1 MKAEEHVS
9 PGKKYAL
16 KMLALIE
23 RDEQIAAIKPK
34 EHVGQAVNDA
44 TTYLDALD
52 RIFEGYADR
61 PVLGERDYTVSSAG
75 AELARRVYEPTF
87 STLTYREL
95 QERVRAIAMAWR
107 HHPVH
112 HVMPDEMVCA
122 MGFASTDFMSLD
134 FATVHAQA
142 VSVPLQSATS
152 GADLTEIFAKVD
164 PAALATTLNDIEV
177 CVQHV
182 IEHGGIRSLI
192 VFDYDPRDD
201 NERARVDKARDA
213 LVASQVSTQ
222 LVTLEEL
229 IDFGL
234 QHTWERLPNH
244 KDGGA
249 RMAAILHSSG
259 STGTPKG
266 AVIRE
271 ESIKMQWECRPR
283 QFPYLTLCIAPLNH
297 LLGRMSI
304 INAMRVGGTAFFTLK
319 PDMSSLFED
328 MRIVRPTF
336 MSFFPRVF
344 EMVHQS
350 YQNEVARRMRDT
362 AQLEEEVRVEV
373 AGEMGKD
380 FLGDRLYAA
389 VIGAAPTSRAVM
401 QFMRETFDMRLNEG
415 YGNTESGTGALCIDG
430 IVQRPVVTEYRL
442 RDVPE
447 LGYYTT
453 DKPYPRGE
461 FCFKSQGG
469 ITEYYKQPDATA
481 GLFDEDGFSRTGD
494 IVEEHGP
501 DRIAIID
508 RLKDVL
514 KLSQGEYVAVG
525 TLGTVFEAGSGVIKQ
540 IYIYGNSLRA
550 YLLAAVVPDVE
561 VAEATLGPG
570 FSETELRRFVRDEL
584 QRVGRVQGLKSF
596 EVPRDFIL
604 EYELFSQENG
614 LLSSVRKRL
623 RPALKAKY
631 GDQLEDLYD
640 SLEGAKEAERAA
652 LGAPESEL
660 SSTEKLT
667 KLLQIELKIEH
678 INPEEAKSFVA
689 LGGDSMDAVLVGLAI
704 EEIFGVSMPA
714 DVLLSPTGS
723 IKKWAEFL
731 DRALRGDSD
740 RPTFESVHGRD
751 ARTLK
756 VDDLELSKFL
766 GSDFISAAASS
777 SAPAEVAKTVLLTGA
792 NGFLG
797 RCVALEWLA
806 KLKPRGG
813 KLICL
818 IRAQSDELARQ
829 RLFDSYAGMDP
840 LFLEHFTSL
849 AEGTLEVYAGDAGDP
864 LLGLSESTYQRLAGE
879 VDRISHVAALVNHR
893 FSYQNLFG
901 PNVVGTAE
909 IIRLALDQR
918 LKPVDFVSSEAV
930 FSLLDHEVSTTE
942 DAPLLQEVP
951 IRDTYAAGY
960 GLSKWAGECMLQQA
974 NREFG
979 LPVNSFRG
987 DMMLPHRT
995 YKGVMNVSD
1004 MFTRLLFSVIKTGL
1018 APLSFYALMPNGS
1031 LANAHYDG
1039 TPVDIV
1045 AATVAGAE
1053 DQPKG
1058 VTYQN
1063 INIQNFH
1070 NHDGCSLD
1078 AFVHWINKAG
1088 YPITTLWRHND
1099 WYTRFLEKL
1108 NGLPDNEKQ
1117 QSALEIMGAFA
1128 APLSSRPKFYSSER
1142 FEALIKA
1149 HPLGPELPHL
1159 DERYIQ
1165 KCLAD
1170 LQFLG
1175 LIDAPTV

>member
-1 MKAEEHVS
+1 MEAEQQMS

-16 KMLALIE
+16 KMLALMD
-23 RDEQIAAIKPK
+23 RDAQIAAIEPK
-34 EHVGQAVNDA
+34 ETVGQAVNDA
-44 TTYLDALD
+44 ATYLDALD
-52 RIFEGYADR
+52 CIFEGYADR
-61 PVLGERDYTVSSAG
+61 PALGERNYTVPLVAN
-75 AELARRVYEPTF
+75 ELPRRVYEPSY
-87 STLTYREL
+87 STVSYREL

-112 HVMPDEMVCA
+112 RVMPDEMVCA

-152 GADLTEIFAKVD
+152 GADLTEIFAKVE
-164 PAALATTLNDIEV
+164 PAAIATTLNDIEV
-177 CVQHV
+177 CVHHA
-182 IEHGGIRSLI
+182 IEHGRVRSLI
-192 VFDYDPRDD
+192 VFDYDSRDE
-201 NERARVDKARDA
+201 NERGRVNQAREAFAASD
-213 LVASQVSTQ
+213 VATQ
-222 LVTLEEL
+222 LITLDEL
-229 IDFGL
+229 IDYGL
-234 QHTWERLPNH
+234 QYTWERLPDH
-244 KDGGA
+244 QDSIT

-271 ESIKMQWECRPR
+271 EAVKMQWECRPR

-297 LLGRMSI
+297 LLGRMTI
-304 INAMRVGGTAFFTLK
+304 INAMRVGGTAYFTLK

-350 YQNEVARRMRDT
+350 YQNEVARRLRDT
-362 AQLEEEVRVEV
+362 TQTEDEVRAEV

-401 QFMRETFDMRLNEG
+401 QFMRDTFDMRLNEG
-415 YGNTESGTGALCIDG
+415 YGNTESGTGSLCIDG
-430 IVQRPVVTEYRL
+430 VVQRPPVTEYKL

-461 FCFKSQGG
+461 FCFKSKGS

-501 DRIAIID
+501 DKIVIID

-525 TLGTVFEAGSGVIKQ
+525 TLGTVFEASSAVIKQ
-540 IYIYGNSLRA
+540 MYIYGNSLRA
-550 YLLAAVVPDVE
+550 YLLAVVVPDLE
-561 VAEATLGPG
+561 VAEATLGKDY
-570 FSETELRRFVRDEL
+570 TEAQLKSYIRDEF
-584 QRVGRVQGLKSF
+584 QRVGRAQGLKSF

-631 GDQLEDLYD
+631 GNQLEDLYD

-652 LGAPESEL
+652 LSAADSEL
-660 SSTEKLT
+660 DTAEKLA
-667 KLLQIELKIEH
+667 KLLQLELKVEH
-678 INPEEAKSFVA
+678 INPAEAKSFVA

-723 IKKWAEFL
+723 IAKWAEFL
-731 DRALRGDSD
+731 DRALNGEGD
-740 RPTFESVHGRD
+740 RPSFESVHGKG
-751 ARTLK
+751 AKALQT
-756 VDDLELSKFL
+756 DDLDLAKFF
-766 GSDFISAAASS
+766 GEDFITSVSS
-777 SAPAEVAKTVLLTGA
+777 SKAPVDVAKTVLLTGA

-797 RCVALEWLA
+797 RCVALEWLQ
-806 KLKPRGG
+806 KLKARDG

-818 IRAQSDELARQ
+818 VRAESDEAARQ
-829 RLFDSYAGMDP
+829 RLYDAFLGMDP
-840 LFLEHFTSL
+840 LFYEHFSAL
-849 AEGTLEVYAGDAGDP
+849 AEGTLEVFAGDAGEP
-864 LLGLSESTYQRLAGE
+864 FLGLSKDVYERLSEE

-901 PNVVGTAE
+901 PNVIGTAE
-909 IIRLALDQR
+909 IIRLALNTR

-930 FSLLDHEVSTTE
+930 FALLDHEVTTTE
-942 DAPLLQEVP
+942 DAPLLAEVP
-951 IRDTYAAGY
+951 IRDSYAAGY

-974 NREFG
+974 NQRFG

-987 DMMLPHRT
+987 DMMLPHRK
-995 YKGVMNVSD
+995 YQGVMNVSD

-1053 DQPKG
+1053 QQPEG

-1070 NHDGCSLD
+1070 HHDGCSLD
-1078 AFVHWINKAG
+1078 AFVHWIGKAG
-1088 YPITTLWRHND
+1088 YPITTLWKHNE
-1099 WYTRFLEKL
+1099 WFNRFVEKL
-1108 NGLPDNEKQ
+1108 NGLADDEKQ

-1159 DERYIQ
+1159 DESYIQ

-1175 LIDAPTV
+1175 LIETPAK